1 MLAHL
6 QALSK
11 PNQNYYWGFAMATD
25 FGSTQSDS
33 VVEVRQEQLLHLYEK
48 TGLSFWGNIVIAI
61 LLATI
66 LTLQAD
72 MSRDQILNLFIWF
85 GLIIATSIY
94 RLIIANSF
102 EKEHNFTQNK
112 INYWVKRYTTIST
125 VINVIWGA
133 IGIFLFPKELLY
145 QGLLFLSLL
154 SVLLASVPLL
164 ALSRAMY
171 YLQMAVV
178 LLPITLFIL
187 LQADKEHY
195 IMAVALFTTAISLL
209 AAANYIYELL
219 AKLQKTQSELLRQA
233 NTDQLTKIPNRRQYD
248 QSFKIEWRRCTRDN
262 LPISML
268 LIDVDYFKKYNDRFG
283 HSQGDECLINVASRL
298 GTISRRPGDI
308 AARYGG
314 EEFAVLLP
322 NTTLENAMM
331 LAERFRTGI
340 ERLAIKHPDSDYN
353 VLTVSIGVSTCHP
366 MQCNDANT
374 DTVYPAMLMNSSDNA
389 MYLAKRQG
397 RNRIATQG
405 CGEQKIANILH
416 EEALKDADRAKPEKT
431 PEPA

>member
-1 MLAHL
+1 M
-6 QALSK
+6 
-11 PNQNYYWGFAMATD
+11 D
-25 FGSTQSDS
+25 FDSMQSDS

-61 LLATI
+61 ILATMLAI
-66 LTLQAD
+66 DSDAG
-72 MSRDQILNLFIWF
+72 RDQILNLFIWF

-94 RLIIANSF
+94 RLIITNSF
-102 EKEHNFTQNK
+102 EKERNFTQDR
-112 INYWVKRYTTIST
+112 INYWVNKYINIST
-125 VINVIWGA
+125 VVNVLWGGA
-133 IGIFLFPKELLY
+133 GIFFFPETLLY
-145 QGLLFLSLL
+145 QGLLFISLL

-164 ALSRAMY
+164 AISRATY
-171 YLQMAVV
+171 YLQMTVV
-178 LLPITLFIL
+178 LLPIAIFIL
-187 LQADKEHY
+187 LHADREHY
-195 IMAVALFTTAISLL
+195 IMAVALFTAAISLL
-209 AAANYIYELL
+209 AATNYIYELL
-219 AKLQKTQSELLRQA
+219 AELQQTQSELLEQA

-248 QSFKIEWRRCTRDN
+248 QSFKTEWRRCTRDN

-283 HSQGDECLINVASRL
+283 HSQGDECLVNVASRL
-298 GTISRRPGDI
+298 GAISRRPGDI

-322 NTTLENAMM
+322 NTSLENAMM
-331 LAERFRTGI
+331 LAERFRTGV
-340 ERLAIKHPDSDYN
+340 ERQAIKHPDSKYN

-374 DTVYPAMLMNSSDNA
+374 DTVYPAMLMNSADNA

-416 EEALKDADRAKPEKT
+416 EEARKDANRAKSEKQL
-431 PEPA
+431 EPA